1 MAAACIYITDTY
13 GLYNL
18 YIPCQ
23 YIRYLKHLLH
33 TIYGRQGNEDLLGCW
48 CSNLSHRQTLFMLLN
63 HSPRSTS
70 IYQWGVSSSPPIFH
84 HIPVKTTSSAYWQD
98 NLLRHGPRCY
108 LCVCKLCLPNCKLI
122 FKMTRTKLLY
132 KTNSTAEEVA
142 KSNISLLSI
151 GQNSWCECVV
161 KVVFLLHFLACLY
174 CYFFFVCFQMVRGNL
189 ECGAAESTEVKAL
202 TFGLAFMVLP
212 FIPASNLL
220 FPVGFVVAERI
231 LYLPR

>member
-1 MAAACIYITDTY
+1 MAGRGMKICLAADAQISLTDRPYSCYWTIHPALPPFIS
-13 GLYNL
+13 GV
-18 YIPCQ
+18 CQ
-23 YIRYLKHLLH
+23 VVHQSFI
-33 TIYGRQGNEDLLGCW
+33 
-48 CSNLSHRQTLFMLLN
+48 
-63 HSPRSTS
+63 
-70 IYQWGVSSSPPIFH
+70 IFQSKQLQV
-84 HIPVKTTSSAYWQD
+84 HIGKTTFWDMVQDATCVSASF
-98 NLLRHGPRCY
+98 
-108 LCVCKLCLPNCKLI
+108 VCQIANW